1 MMVDQRLR
9 IMWPV
14 IFAMPIPYYSLS
26 FLRKGGGVCIPRPY
40 DSLRLSKFE
49 F

>member
-1 MMVDQRLR
+1 MNDGGSEASDHVACNICNAYPLLFT
-9 IMWPV
+9 V
-14 IFAMPIPYYSLS
+14 
-26 FLRKGGGVCIPRPY
+26 FLKEGGVCIPRPY